1 MHWSVLSA
9 VAVRIYAPL
18 HDLCFNQFKL
28 QKKKLSK
35 QESKMHKLTIIKNLA
50 GKLIRGLWRVFNE

>member
-28 QKKKLSK
+28 QKKLSK
-35 QESKMHKLTIIKNLA
+35 QESKMHKLTIIK
-50 GKLIRGLWRVFNE
+50 I